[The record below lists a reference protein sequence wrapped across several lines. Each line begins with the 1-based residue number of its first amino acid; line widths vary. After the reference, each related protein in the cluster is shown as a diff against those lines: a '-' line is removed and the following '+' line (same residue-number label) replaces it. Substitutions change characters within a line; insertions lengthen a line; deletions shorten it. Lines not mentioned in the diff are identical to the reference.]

1 MFRKQEEI
9 QKELDYW
16 EKNIGNAPEL
26 MVQLKEMKHDEK
38 KVNDAFYKNL
48 EFGTGGL
55 RGIMGV
61 GTNRINLFTVAR
73 ASRGVAAYIKKH
85 FTEENRSVAISYD
98 SRKHSEE
105 FSRIAAE
112 IFVSYGIRVYI
123 YPVLQPTPLLSWAV
137 RELNCSAG
145 IMITASHNS
154 AEYNGYKVYR
164 SDGCQITAQAAKDI
178 MEEIESS
185 NYFGKS
191 KELSFDMGVE
201 LGLINFVSNDI
212 IDGFI
217 KAVSQQSLVNKD
229 SDAIDKEISIVYSPL
244 NGTGLIPVVRSLEE
258 RGFKNIFVVP
268 EQKFPDGNFTTC
280 PIPNPEV
287 PEAMEMGI
295 WYAKKVSADII
306 IATDPDCDR
315 VGVAVA
321 DENNSYVRLS
331 GNEIGVLLLDY
342 ICKRRI
348 ENGTM
353 PEKPVFMKSIVSTDL
368 TECIA
373 EYYGV
378 QTINV
383 LTGFKY
389 IGEQIGVLDQIGEK
403 ENFIFG
409 FEESLGYLSGSYVRD
424 KDGVGGSLLICEMA
438 AYYKK
443 MDKTLLSILADIYGK
458 YGFHL
463 NTLHTYKFEGLDGVQ
478 CMESIMKKLRTFVT
492 ENLLQAENNSEGWNV
507 VSAEDYLLKRRYEKS
522 STSVLLTQVPQTNML
537 KMYFN
542 NSCSIIVRPSGTEN
556 KMKVYISVLA
566 SYFKVAIYIEKE
578 IIALAEK
585 FILTPHEL

>member
-9 QKELDYW
+9 QKELDQW
-16 EKNIGNAPEL
+16 EKNIENVPEL

-38 KVNDAFYKNL
+38 KVTDAFYKNL

-61 GTNRINLFTVAR
+61 GTNRMNLFTVAR
-73 ASRGVAAYIKKH
+73 ASRGVAAYIKNH

-105 FSRIAAE
+105 FSRKAAE
-112 IFVSYGIRVYI
+112 IFASCGIRVYI

-145 IMITASHNS
+145 IMITASHNP
-154 AEYNGYKVYR
+154 AEYNGYKVYG
-164 SDGCQITAQAAKDI
+164 SDGCQITTQAAKDI
-178 MEEIESS
+178 MVEIEATY
-185 NYFGKS
+185 YFGDS
-191 KELSFDMGVE
+191 KEIPFEIEVK
-201 LGLINFVSNDI
+201 LGLITFISNDI
-212 IDGFI
+212 IDGFM
-217 KAVSQQSLVNKD
+217 KAVSQQSLVEKD

-268 EQKFPDGNFTTC
+268 DQKFPDGNFTTC

-295 WYAKKVSADII
+295 CYAKEVSADII

-321 DENNSYVRLS
+321 DENKSYVRLS

-368 TECIA
+368 AERIA

-378 QTINV
+378 QTINL
-383 LTGFKY
+383 LTGFKF

-443 MDKTLLSILADIYGK
+443 MEKTLWSVLTDIYEK
-458 YGFHL
+458 YGFYL
-463 NTLHTYKFEGLDGVQ
+463 NTLHTYTFEGLEGFQ
-478 CMESIMKKLRTFVT
+478 CMEIIMEKMRTFIVG
-492 ENLLQAENNSEGWNV
+492 NLLETKNNMVGWNV
-507 VSAEDYLLKRRYEKS
+507 ISAEDYLLKRRYEKS
-522 STSVLLTQVPQTNML
+522 STSELLTNVPKTNML
-537 KMYFN
+537 KMNFE

-556 KMKVYISVLA
+556 KLKVYSSVLSSGFNMA
-566 SYFKVAIYIEKE
+566 YNVERVMITLVEKLWGE
-578 IIALAEK
+578 
-585 FILTPHEL
+585 

>member
-1 MFRKQEEI
+1 
-9 QKELDYW
+9 
-16 EKNIGNAPEL
+16 
-26 MVQLKEMKHDEK
+26 
-38 KVNDAFYKNL
+38 
-48 EFGTGGL
+48 
-55 RGIMGV
+55 
-61 GTNRINLFTVAR
+61 
-73 ASRGVAAYIKKH
+73 
-85 FTEENRSVAISYD
+85 
-98 SRKHSEE
+98 
-105 FSRIAAE
+105 
-112 IFVSYGIRVYI
+112 
-123 YPVLQPTPLLSWAV
+123 
-137 RELNCSAG
+137 
-145 IMITASHNS
+145 MITASHNP
-154 AEYNGYKVYR
+154 AEYNGYKVYG

-191 KELSFDMGVE
+191 QELSFYMGVE
-201 LGLINFVSNDI
+201 LGLINFIPNDI

-217 KAVSQQSLVNKD
+217 KAVSQQSLVKKD
-229 SDAIDKEISIVYSPL
+229 SDEIDKEISIVYSPL

-280 PIPNPEV
+280 SVPNPEV

-315 VGVAVA
+315 VGVVVA
-321 DENNSYVRLS
+321 DENNFYVRLS

-368 TECIA
+368 AECIA

-378 QTINV
+378 QTINL

-443 MDKTLLSILADIYGK
+443 MDKTLLSILADIYEK

-463 NTLHTYKFEGLDGVQ
+463 NTLHTYTFEGLYGVQ

-492 ENLLQAENNSEGWNV
+492 KNLLEAENNSAEWNV

-522 STSVLLTQVPQTNML
+522 SISVLLTQVPQTNML

-542 NSCSIIVRPSGTEN
+542 NNCSIIVRPSGTES
-556 KMKVYISVLA
+556 KMKVYISVSA
-566 SYFKVAIYIEKE
+566 SYFKMAIYIEKE

>member
-9 QKELDYW
+9 QKELDHW
-16 EKNIGNAPEL
+16 EKNMGNIPEL
-26 MVQLKEMKHDEK
+26 MVQLKEMKHDKK
-38 KVNDAFYKNL
+38 KVTDAFYKNL

-61 GTNRINLFTVAR
+61 GTNRMNLFTVAR

-98 SRKHSEE
+98 SRNLSEE
-105 FSRIAAE
+105 FSRKAAE
-112 IFVSYGIRVYI
+112 IFASCGIRVYI

-145 IMITASHNS
+145 IMITASHNP
-154 AEYNGYKVYR
+154 AEYNGYKVYG
-164 SDGCQITAQAAKDI
+164 SDGCQITVQVAKDI
-178 MEEIESS
+178 MVEIEASY
-185 NYFGKS
+185 YFGES
-191 KELSFDMGVE
+191 KELPFEMEVK
-201 LGLINFVSNDI
+201 LGLITFISNDI
-212 IDGFI
+212 IDGFM
-217 KAVSQQSLVNKD
+217 KAVRQQSLVKKD
-229 SDAIDKEISIVYSPL
+229 VDAIDKEISIVYSPL
-244 NGTGLIPVVRSLEE
+244 NGTGLIPVVRCLEE
-258 RGFKNIFVVP
+258 RGFKKIFVVP

-280 PIPNPEV
+280 PIPNPEE
-287 PEAMEMGI
+287 PESMEMGI
-295 WYAKKVSADII
+295 RYAKKVSADII

-315 VGVAVA
+315 VGVAVE
-321 DENNSYVRLS
+321 DENKSYVRLS

-368 TECIA
+368 AERIA

-378 QTINV
+378 QTINL
-383 LTGFKY
+383 LTGFKF
-389 IGEQIGVLDQIGEK
+389 IGEQIGIMEQIGEK
-403 ENFIFG
+403 DNFVFG

-443 MDKTLLSILADIYGK
+443 MEKNLLSVLADIYGK
-458 YGFHL
+458 HGFHL
-463 NTLHTYKFEGLDGVQ
+463 NTLHTYTFEGLDGFQ
-478 CMESIMKKLRTFVT
+478 CMEIIMKKIGTSII
-492 ENLLQAENNSEGWNV
+492 ENLLETKINMFEFNV
-507 VSAEDYLLKRRYEKS
+507 ISAEDYLLKRRYEKS
-522 STSVLLTQVPQTNML
+522 STSELLTKVPKTNML
-537 KMYFN
+537 KLNFD

-556 KMKVYISVLA
+556 KIKVYSSVLSSSFNA
-566 SYFKVAIYIEKE
+566 AIGVERV
-578 IIALAEK
+578 IIALIEK
-585 FILTPHEL
+585 IIGVN